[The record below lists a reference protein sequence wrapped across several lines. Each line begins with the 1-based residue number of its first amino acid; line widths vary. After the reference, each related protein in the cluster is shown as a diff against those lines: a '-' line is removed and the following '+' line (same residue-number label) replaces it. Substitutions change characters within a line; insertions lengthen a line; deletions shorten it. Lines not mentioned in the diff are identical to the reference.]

1 MGNPYNPQTQIL
13 IRDWA
18 NAHHYELASLIAYLQ
33 RHGVDIE
40 EVNNPYAQ
48 QLMHRHDSF
57 SPIARVIPV
66 TSSRWLDS
74 FARMMGPVE
83 RQRSLH
89 VTFHEQDSGDWA
101 VPADDE
107 GLDHA
112 DIRWWLL
119 RPPSMVLDQPVKE
132 VRASDFNWKP
142 PIVVDTIS
150 NTLYIYGL
158 AEIMNGP
165 TFING
170 VRCAGFEESSFS
182 NRNPVPGG
190 WRWGKFGTNVPM
202 NKISQLLGQ

>member
-89 VTFHEQDSGDWA
+89 VTFHEQDSGAWA

-112 DIRWWLL
+112 DVRWWLL

-132 VRASDFNWKP
+132 VRASDFDWKP
-142 PIVVDTIS
+142 PIVVDT
-150 NTLYIYGL
+150 GL
-158 AEIMNGP
+158 AACTCMDWWTSWMAP
-165 TFING
+165 PSSMVSG
-170 VRCAGFEESSFS
+170 VLAL
-182 NRNPVPGG
+182 RNPASAT
-190 WRWGKFGTNVPM
+190 GTLCQEAGVGASSIPM
-202 NKISQLLGQ
+202 CP